1 MIEILLHGGPAVI
14 DGHSIAEA
22 DEGGSQTSVN
32 LDRACAE
39 LPNFIKCQR
48 QIILPRRQ
56 REGHPDLARRV
67 AGITGVEL
75 PSPKPPQQILDLI
88 ESLHCRC
95 RVIDRR

>member
-22 DEGGSQTSVN
+22 DKGGSQTSVD

-39 LPNFIKCQR
+39 LPDFIKCQR

-75 PSPKPPQQILDLI
+75 PSPKPSQQILDLI
-88 ESLHCRC
+88 ERPRA
-95 RVIDRR
+95 RVRI